1 MNKEVEELLQ
11 YLRINI
17 SDEDEFIQI
26 ASIVITIKQAFS
38 NMERDREQVKYSTGV
53 MLGIKDKLQ
62 SKLDK
67 VREVIEHGNVYGTT
81 QEEHDKILKIEQI
94 LKEE

>member
-38 NMERDREQVKYSTGV
+38 DMEELNNINEMIILMLQFPHNDSFKREFEK
-53 MLGIKDKLQ
+53 LGGGKRKQ
-62 SKLDK
+62 
-67 VREVIEHGNVYGTT
+67 
-81 QEEHDKILKIEQI
+81 QI